1 MYTMC
6 VHSDTIFFRYT
17 EPTTLPPQ
25 PAVEPWV
32 PLHVRCS
39 PPVCAAQSCV
49 VLHCCGPAPAAGSET
64 DTSPLAPQLESA
76 VQSAPIAPWA
86 TTLLV
91 WMGRKHK
98 KTVCRNSR
106 NSRSSRSS
114 KRFTLNV
121 YFSFV
126 WKLVEATAF
135 NYVITLIVLC
145 VLSASDKKAIAWE
158 IGESDIICNSLKY
171 IPWERK

>member
-1 MYTMC
+1 MLRIYNNYLTGSSLYSQ
-6 VHSDTIFFRYT
+6 SDTVFLRYT
-17 EPTTLPPQ
+17 KPTTLPLQ

-64 DTSPLAPQLESA
+64 DTSPLAPQLEFA
-76 VQSAPIAPWA
+76 AQSAPIAPWA

-98 KTVCRNSR
+98 KPAC
-106 NSRSSRSS
+106 RSSRSS
-114 KRFTLNV
+114 KWFTLNV
-121 YFSFV
+121 YFWFF
-126 WKLVEATAF
+126 WKLVEATAT
-135 NYVITLIVLC
+135 NYMITLIVLC
-145 VLSASDKKAIAWE
+145 VLSASVKKNDSLGNWRNLTLY
-158 IGESDIICNSLKY
+158 IIV
-171 IPWERK
+171 

>member
-1 MYTMC
+1 MLRILKNYLTGC
-6 VHSDTIFFRYT
+6 TLYSHSDTIFLRYT

-98 KTVCRNSR
+98 KTVFKNSR
-106 NSRSSRSS
+106 NSRSS

-121 YFSFV
+121 YLCFV
-126 WKLVEATAF
+126 WKLVEATAT
-135 NYVITLIVLC
+135 NHVITLIVLC

-158 IGESDIICNSLKY
+158 IREIWHY
-171 IPWERK
+171 I